1 MQGCAAAPPLSA
13 ISTSSAPPLVAGS
26 AAAAAAAAG
35 DGAVG
40 GRDAELVQKAVS
52 SRATNFLTGGCEY
65 LCCGL
70 LCKMGRVKGDHWDV
84 PIPRSPEELQELG
97 APWV

>member
-1 MQGCAAAPPLSA
+1 MDGSGLLGGGGGGEGASA
-13 ISTSSAPPLVAGS
+13 EPVSKSAP
-26 AAAAAAAAG
+26 AAAAG
-35 DGAVG
+35 GAAG

>member
-1 MQGCAAAPPLSA
+1 MDGSGL
-13 ISTSSAPPLVAGS
+13 LGGGGGGEGS
-26 AAAAAAAAG
+26 AAEPVSKVSAAAG
-35 DGAVG
+35 GGGAVG

>member
-1 MQGCAAAPPLSA
+1 MDGSGLLGGGGGGEGASA
-13 ISTSSAPPLVAGS
+13 EPVSKVS
-26 AAAAAAAAG
+26 AAAG
-35 DGAVG
+35 GGGAVG

-52 SRATNFLTGGCEY
+52 SRAANFLTGGCEY

>member
-1 MQGCAAAPPLSA
+1 MDGSGLLGGGGGGEGSSSAEPVSAKSAAVAGGGGAAA
-13 ISTSSAPPLVAGS
+13 
-26 AAAAAAAAG
+26 
-35 DGAVG
+35 G

-84 PIPRSPEELQELG
+84 PIPRSPEELTELG
-97 APWV
+97 PAWV

>member
-1 MQGCAAAPPLSA
+1 MDGSGLLGGGGGGGEGSSAEPVSAKSAAVAGGGAAA
-13 ISTSSAPPLVAGS
+13 
-26 AAAAAAAAG
+26 
-35 DGAVG
+35 G

-84 PIPRSPEELQELG
+84 PIPRSPEELTELG
-97 APWV
+97 PAWV